1 MKQTSTR
8 ESTKRKEHFIKR
20 RMKTIPTLAEDPCQQ
35 LKSYIVQPREPGTSN
50 KLQSE
55 LKLTSRKC
63 LNRA

>member
-1 MKQTSTR
+1 
-8 ESTKRKEHFIKR
+8 
-20 RMKTIPTLAEDPCQQ
+20 MKTIPALAEDPPCQQ
-35 LKSYIVQPREPGTSN
+35 LKSYIVQPQEPGTSN

>member
-8 ESTKRKEHFIKR
+8 ESTKQKEHFIKR
-20 RMKTIPTLAEDPCQQ
+20 RMKTTPTLAEDPPCQQ
-35 LKSYIVQPREPGTSN
+35 LSYIVQPGTSN